1 MQKQKKEVTDVIGG
15 CIVVFEHIP
24 RFFLLFLLLTLSM
37 YLFLGNN
44 YQQNLSNREAAT

>member
-24 RFFLLFLLLTLSM
+24 RFFLLFLLLTDFEHVFVSW
-37 YLFLGNN
+37 
-44 YQQNLSNREAAT
+44 E